1 VARRFPGNPVYQL
14 VYAVGYPFLRS
25 FLGFRVTG
33 EERFPKTGG
42 VIVAVNH
49 CANYDPVLIGLACPR
64 QLAFLGKIEL
74 FRNPLLGGLL
84 RYLGAIPLH
93 RGAADTGAMRAA
105 VEVLSSG
112 KPLLLFPEGTRSRT
126 GRLQRGRRGAG
137 MLAARTGCPILPVH
151 LSGSFHM
158 FRNLL
163 LRRVEVRIGEPFTV
177 PPAPPAGLSVKEWYR
192 RLGDDTMTRIKE
204 LQDGHHS

>member
-14 VYAVGYPFLRS
+14 VYTVGHPFLRS
-25 FLGFRVTG
+25 FMGFRVTG
-33 EERFPKTGG
+33 EENFPKTGG

-49 CANYDPVLIGLACPR
+49 CANYDPVLVGLACPR

-74 FRNPLLGGLL
+74 FRNPLLGVLL

-112 KPLLLFPEGTRSRT
+112 KPLLLFPEGTRSKT

-163 LRRVEVRIGEPFTV
+163 RRRVEVRIGRPFPV

-192 RLGDDTMTRIKE
+192 RLGEDTMTRIKE

>member
-1 VARRFPGNPVYQL
+1 MPRKFPGNPVYQL
-14 VYAVGYPFLRS
+14 IYTVLTPPLRA
-25 FLGFRVTG
+25 FMGFRISG
-33 EERFPKTGG
+33 ESRFPKSGG

-49 CANYDPVLIGLACPR
+49 CANYDPVLVGIACPR

-74 FRNPLLGGLL
+74 FRNPLFGRLL
-84 RYLGAIPLH
+84 RFLGAIPLN

-105 VEVLSSG
+105 VEVLSAG

-126 GRLQRGRRGAG
+126 GRLQPGRRGAG

-151 LSGSFHM
+151 LSGSFHL
-158 FRNLL
+158 FRNLF
-163 LRRVEVRIGEPFTV
+163 RKRVEIRIGEPFFV
-177 PPAPPAGLSVKEWYR
+177 PATPPRGMSVKEWYR
-192 RLGDDTMTRIKE
+192 RIGEDTMTRIKE